1 MLKCGQGLGKV
12 PDSKY
17 LGSVPLFCVRLNIPT
32 RPFLK
37 NDCSMYVKVGWG
49 PTTNLKIVILSG
61 EVPRSDYEYSTPAPQ
76 PPINGI
82 TNSPPLLVTI
92 KDTHY
97 ITKDKKP
104 KAQTQIQRQLLSV

>member
-1 MLKCGQGLGKV
+1 MSYPRSFLGKL

-17 LGSVPLFCVRLNIPT
+17 LGSVHLFCVRLNIPT

-82 TNSPPLLVTI
+82 TNSPLLLVSKLTNSHTRTKTI
-92 KDTHY
+92 
-97 ITKDKKP
+97 
-104 KAQTQIQRQLLSV
+104 